1 MGSKK
6 NKLKDYGWTFWVIGF
21 FAFLWFVL
29 RSGTNPKRLTYPCQ
43 QAVYPLASSWVIA
56 ILTFIGGSL
65 IFGKFINFSKSGFL
79 IAAVIW
85 FSIALPGDQRAYENT
100 NTEIQSLPVWEV
112 QNPVSKVFVMDNIPP
127 TSGSLAVGDST
138 VPNAYLSDP
147 AIDTMLL
154 MMQKKN
160 IYFYKTALHPDGI
173 VGANNA
179 VVLKCNFQWTSR
191 NTTSTDRIKG
201 VIWKILNHPDG
212 FTGEILICDNTQD
225 IGTGI
230 NQNDNNSED
239 TAQSIIDVVNTFHSK
254 GYKVHAL
261 DWQTFWSVVVD
272 EYSSGNY
279 TNGYVY
285 ESSTKISYP
294 KFKSPSDL
302 RYISMRY
309 GVWDSAASAYDAS
322 KLCIISFPVL
332 KAHSMAGATIAIK
345 NWVGLLTTAY
355 SSQRYG
361 GSTPMHYTYFW
372 GTYALVARVMNV
384 TFPKLSI
391 IDAAWTTRQG
401 PSNLNYVQ
409 RTNMLVASTDPVAS
423 SWYAAK
429 FILTPIAVSPNA
441 TNPDYPGGT
450 YHNTLT
456 NWRNYLRD
464 SANRPCTKDSAE
476 ISVYD
481 RNILTSVE
489 GNNNNIIEKYNL
501 YQNYPNPFNPVTKI
515 KFDVALHTPYP
526 LSRGEIVTLKVYD
539 ILGKE
544 IKTLVNEQLQP
555 GTYEATF
562 DGSNLPSG
570 IYFYKLTSGK
580 YSETRKLVL
589 LK

>member
-1 MGSKK
+1 
-6 NKLKDYGWTFWVIGF
+6 
-21 FAFLWFVL
+21 
-29 RSGTNPKRLTYPCQ
+29 
-43 QAVYPLASSWVIA
+43 
-56 ILTFIGGSL
+56 
-65 IFGKFINFSKSGFL
+65 
-79 IAAVIW
+79 
-85 FSIALPGDQRAYENT
+85 
-100 NTEIQSLPVWEV
+100 
-112 QNPVSKVFVMDNIPP
+112 
-127 TSGSLAVGDST
+127 
-138 VPNAYLSDP
+138 
-147 AIDTMLL
+147 
-154 MMQKKN
+154 
-160 IYFYKTALHPDGI
+160 
-173 VGANNA
+173 
-179 VVLKCNFQWTSR
+179 
-191 NTTSTDRIKG
+191 
-201 VIWKILNHPDG
+201 
-212 FTGEILICDNTQD
+212 
-225 IGTGI
+225 
-230 NQNDNNSED
+230 
-239 TAQSIIDVVNTFHSK
+239 
-254 GYKVHAL
+254 
-261 DWQTFWSVVVD
+261 
-272 EYSSGNY
+272 
-279 TNGYVY
+279 
-285 ESSTKISYP
+285 
-294 KFKSPSDL
+294 
-302 RYISMRY
+302 
-309 GVWDSAASAYDAS
+309 
-322 KLCIISFPVL
+322 
-332 KAHSMAGATIAIK
+332 
-345 NWVGLLTTAY
+345 
-355 SSQRYG
+355 
-361 GSTPMHYTYFW
+361 MHYTYFW

-464 SANRPCTKDSAE
+464 SANRPCTKDSTE

-555 GTYEATF
+555 GTYEVTF
-562 DGSNLPSG
+562 DARQPGLGSNLPSG